1 MVQERNDE
9 LSNLVT
15 IQNKLDK
22 IYFINEQQVIE
33 IYKLYDEI
41 WRFDEPIKNSERLLV
56 KKSNFAEG
64 EIELIEEAKGWLEE
78 GLECKQDLIMQEESE
93 TFEIFSDLYS

>member
-1 MVQERNDE
+1 MPSLSTKKRKNKITRSGSKLNDE

-15 IQNKLDK
+15 IENKLDK

-33 IYKLYDEI
+33 INKLYDEI
-41 WRFDEPIKNSERLLV
+41 WKIDEPIKNSESLLA

-64 EIELIEEAKGWLEE
+64 EIELIEEAKG
-78 GLECKQDLIMQEESE
+78 
-93 TFEIFSDLYS
+93 